1 MKAMRIHAWG
11 EAPRLDELPEPVP
24 QAGRSLVRMAA
35 TTASHLDRSIAAGG
49 FLRHPTLPYVPGVE
63 AAGTVLQSERF
74 AVGARVWLRGGG
86 LGTSEDGTWRETISA
101 PDAAIG
107 ALPDTIPM
115 PLGAAFFSP
124 CTAAW
129 VALFGV
135 GALQPGERV
144 LISGA
149 SGAVG
154 AVALQL
160 ARAAGARVAV
170 AVGAAVDAVDHAFGD
185 DVERVAVDDRP
196 LNGALGEGDT
206 KPSFD
211 LLVDTVGGA
220 GLARLVRRIAPGGHA
235 VLVGYT
241 AGRRVE
247 LDLAEL
253 MQRDVRLLPLNMLR
267 REAEARAAAPELLA
281 RLADGRLTLA
291 LRTFALPQAAEAMAW
306 IGERGHRG
314 RAVLVA
320 DLATAAVSERQ
331 GAG

>member
-1 MKAMRIHAWG
+1 MRIHAWG
-11 EAPRLDELPEPVP
+11 EAPRQEELPEPQP
-24 QAGRSLVRMAA
+24 RPGRTLVRMAA

-49 FLRHPTLPYVPGVE
+49 FLRHPPLPYVPGVE

-74 AVGARVWLRGGG
+74 PVGARVWLRGAG
-86 LGTSEDGTWRETISA
+86 LGTVEDGTWRETISA
-101 PDAAIG
+101 PDAALG
-107 ALPDTIPM
+107 VLPDAIAM

-154 AVALQL
+154 SIALQL
-160 ARAAGARVAV
+160 ARAAGAHAI
-170 AVGAAVDAVDHAFGD
+170 AADAGD
-185 DVERVAVDDRP
+185 DDAAP
-196 LNGALGEGDT
+196 A
-206 KPSFD
+206 FD
-211 LLVDTVGGA
+211 LLVDAVGGA
-220 GLARLVRRIAPGGHA
+220 PLTALLARLVPGGRA

-281 RLADGRLTLA
+281 RLADGRLELG
-291 LRTFALPQAAEAMAW
+291 LRTFALSEAAEAMAW
-306 IGERGHRG
+306 IAERGHRS
-314 RAVLVA
+314 RAVLLPDA
-320 DLATAAVSERQ
+320 LAAASA

>member
-1 MKAMRIHAWG
+1 MRIHAWG
-11 EAPRLDELPEPVP
+11 EAPRPDDLPEPTP
-24 QAGRSLVRMAA
+24 QRGRSLVRMAA

-49 FLRHPTLPYVPGVE
+49 FLRHPPLPYVPGVE
-63 AAGTVLQSERF
+63 AAGTVLQSDRF

-101 PDAAIG
+101 PDAALG
-107 ALPDTIPM
+107 ALPDAISMT
-115 PLGAAFFSP
+115 LGAAFFSP

-154 AVALQL
+154 SIALQL
-160 ARAAGARVAV
+160 VRAAGAHVAV
-170 AVGAAVDAVDHAFGD
+170 VVDAVGRDDGFGD
-185 DVERVAVDDRP
+185 DVERF
-196 LNGALGEGDT
+196 ALDEGDT
-206 KPSFD
+206 TAGFD

-220 GLARLVRRIAPGGHA
+220 VLARLVARLVPGGRA

-291 LRTFALPQAAEAMAW
+291 LRTFALAQAGEAMAW
-306 IGERGHRG
+306 IAQRGHRG
-314 RAVLVA
+314 RAVLTLDPA
-320 DLATAAVSERQ
+320 D
-331 GAG
+331 

>member
-1 MKAMRIHAWG
+1 VKAMRIHGWG
-11 EAPRLDELPEPVP
+11 EAPRLDDVPEPGP
-24 QAGRSLVRMAA
+24 QPGRTLVRMAA

-49 FLRHPTLPYVPGVE
+49 FLRHPPLPYVPGVE
-63 AAGTVLQSERF
+63 AAGTVLQSDRF
-74 AVGARVWLRGGG
+74 PVGARVWLRGAG
-86 LGTSEDGTWRETISA
+86 LGTVEDGTWRETISA

-107 ALPDTIPM
+107 LLPDAIAM

-135 GALQPGERV
+135 GALQAGERV

-154 AVALQL
+154 GVAVQL
-160 ARAAGARVAV
+160 ARAAGARVA
-170 AVGAAVDAVDHAFGD
+170 AADEASDGAPA
-185 DVERVAVDDRP
+185 
-196 LNGALGEGDT
+196 
-206 KPSFD
+206 FD
-211 LLVDTVGGA
+211 LLIDAVGGPPLA
-220 GLARLVRRIAPGGHA
+220 ALLARLVPGGRA

-241 AGRRVE
+241 AGRTVA

-253 MQRDVRLLPLNMLR
+253 MQRDLRLLPLNMLR

-281 RLADGRLTLA
+281 RLADGRLQLA

-306 IGERGHRG
+306 IAERGHRG
-314 RAVLVA
+314 RAVLLA
-320 DLATAAVSERQ
+320 DPAGPQPSRTAAI
-331 GAG
+331 AFL

>member
-24 QAGRSLVRMAA
+24 QPGRSLVRMAA
-35 TTASHLDRSIAAGG
+35 TTVSHLDRSIAAGG
-49 FLRHPTLPYVPGVE
+49 FLRHPPLPYVPGVE

-74 AVGARVWLRGGG
+74 AVGARVWLRGAG

-101 PDAAIG
+101 PDAALG
-107 ALPDTIPM
+107 ALPDAIAM

-135 GALQPGERV
+135 GALQSGERV
-144 LISGA
+144 LVSGA

-154 AVALQL
+154 SITVQL
-160 ARAAGARVAV
+160 SRAAGARVAT
-170 AVGAAVDAVDHAFGD
+170 D
-185 DVERVAVDDRP
+185 DS
-196 LNGALGEGDT
+196 DT
-206 KPSFD
+206 TASFD
-211 LLVDTVGGA
+211 LLVDTIGGT
-220 GLARLVRRIAPGGHA
+220 GLARLVEHIVPGGRA

-291 LRTFALPQAAEAMAW
+291 LRTFALAEAAEAMAW
-306 IGERGHRG
+306 LGERGHRG
-314 RAVLVA
+314 RAVLVP
-320 DLATAAVSERQ
+320 DPSR
-331 GAG
+331 

>member
-1 MKAMRIHAWG
+1 MKAMRLHAWG
-11 EAPRLDELPEPVP
+11 EAPRLEELPEPEP
-24 QAGRSLVRMAA
+24 RPGRTLVRMAA

-49 FLRHPTLPYVPGVE
+49 FLRHPPLPYVPGVE

-74 AVGARVWLRGGG
+74 TVGARVWLRGAG
-86 LGTSEDGTWRETISA
+86 LGTTEDGTWRETISA
-101 PDAAIG
+101 PDAALG
-107 ALPDTIPM
+107 ALPETISM

-154 AVALQL
+154 GVALQL
-160 ARAAGARVAV
+160 ARAAGAQVAV
-170 AVGAAVDAVDHAFGD
+170 AGDAAD
-185 DVERVAVDDRP
+185 DNAP
-196 LNGALGEGDT
+196 C
-206 KPSFD
+206 D
-211 LLVDTVGGA
+211 LLVDAVGGPPLA
-220 GLARLVRRIAPGGHA
+220 ALLARLVPGGRA

-253 MQRDVRLLPLNMLR
+253 MQRDIRLLPLNMLR

-281 RLADGRLTLA
+281 RLADGRLTLP
-291 LRTFALPQAAEAMAW
+291 LRSFALSQTAEAMAW
-306 IGERGHRG
+306 IAERGHRG
-314 RAVLVA
+314 RAVL
-320 DLATAAVSERQ
+320 TRGAA
-331 GAG
+331 

>member
-1 MKAMRIHAWG
+1 MKAMRIHVWG
-11 EAPRLDELPEPVP
+11 EAPRLEDLPEPVP
-24 QAGRSLVRMAA
+24 QPGRTLVRMEA
-35 TTASHLDRSIAAGG
+35 TTASHLDRSIAAGA
-49 FLRHPTLPYVPGVE
+49 FLRHPPLPYVPGVE

-74 AVGARVWLRGGG
+74 AVGARVWLRGAG
-86 LGTSEDGTWRETISA
+86 LGTTEDGTWRETISA
-101 PDAAIG
+101 PDAALG
-107 ALPDTIPM
+107 ALPDAIAM

-154 AVALQL
+154 GVAVQL
-160 ARAAGARVAV
+160 AEAAGAQVT
-170 AVGAAVDAVDHAFGD
+170 AAGDADHDAS
-185 DVERVAVDDRP
+185 A
-196 LNGALGEGDT
+196 A
-206 KPSFD
+206 FD
-211 LLVDTVGGA
+211 LLIDAVGGPPLA
-220 GLARLVRRIAPGGHA
+220 GLLARLVPGGRA

-253 MQRDVRLLPLNMLR
+253 MQRDIRLLPLNMLR

-281 RLADGRLTLA
+281 RLADGRPHLA
-291 LRTFALPQAAEAMAW
+291 LRTFALSQAAEAMAW
-306 IGERGHRG
+306 IAERGHRG
-314 RAVLVA
+314 RAVL
-320 DLATAAVSERQ
+320 TRNPAA
-331 GAG
+331 

>member
-1 MKAMRIHAWG
+1 MKALRIHAWG
-11 EAPRLDELPEPVP
+11 EPPRVEDLAEPAPRP
-24 QAGRSLVRMAA
+24 GRTLVRMAA

-49 FLRHPTLPYVPGVE
+49 FLRHPPLPYVPGVE

-101 PDAAIG
+101 PDAAVA
-107 ALPDTIPM
+107 ALPDAIAM

-135 GALQPGERV
+135 GALQSGERV

-149 SGAVG
+149 TGAVG
-154 AVALQL
+154 SIALQL
-160 ARAAGARVAV
+160 ARAARARVAV
-170 AVGAAVDAVDHAFGD
+170 AVDSAGADDSFGD
-185 DVERVAVDDRP
+185 DVERIVLGAGSER
-196 LNGALGEGDT
+196 GALEDAEAT
-206 KPSFD
+206 PDFD
-211 LLVDTVGGA
+211 LLVDTIGGSR
-220 GLARLVRRIAPGGHA
+220 LARLLPRLVPGGRA

-291 LRTFALPQAAEAMAW
+291 LRTFALAQAAEAMAW

-314 RAVLVA
+314 RAVLVP
-320 DLATAAVSERQ
+320 DP
-331 GAG
+331 GI

>member
-1 MKAMRIHAWG
+1 MRIHAWG
-11 EAPRLDELPEPVP
+11 EAPRLETLPEPTP
-24 QAGRSLVRMAA
+24 QPGRSLVRMAA

-49 FLRHPTLPYVPGVE
+49 FLRHPPLPYVPGVE
-63 AAGTVLQSERF
+63 AAGTVLQSDRHP
-74 AVGARVWLRGGG
+74 VGARVWLRGAG
-86 LGTSEDGTWRETISA
+86 LGTAEDGTWRETISA
-101 PDAAIG
+101 PDPALG
-107 ALPDTIPM
+107 ALPDTIAM

-144 LISGA
+144 LVSGA

-154 AVALQL
+154 GVAVQL
-160 ARAAGARVAV
+160 ARAAGAQVTLAD
-170 AVGAAVDAVDHAFGD
+170 APLGDAAPA
-185 DVERVAVDDRP
+185 
-196 LNGALGEGDT
+196 
-206 KPSFD
+206 FD
-211 LLVDTVGGA
+211 LLVDAVGGPGLA
-220 GLARLVRRIAPGGHA
+220 GLLARLVPGGRA

-253 MQRDVRLLPLNMLR
+253 MQRDIRLLPLNMLR
-267 REAEARAAAPELLA
+267 REAEARAAVPELLA

-291 LRTFALPQAAEAMAW
+291 LRTFALSQAAEAMTW
-306 IGERGHRG
+306 IAERGHRG
-314 RAVLVA
+314 RAVLLPDAVA
-320 DLATAAVSERQ
+320 AENA

>member
-24 QAGRSLVRMAA
+24 QPGRSLVRMAA
-35 TTASHLDRSIAAGG
+35 TTVSHLDRSIAAGG
-49 FLRHPTLPYVPGVE
+49 FLRHPPLPYVPGVE

-74 AVGARVWLRGGG
+74 AVGARVWLRGAG

-101 PDAAIG
+101 PETALG
-107 ALPDTIPM
+107 ALPDAIPM

-135 GALQPGERV
+135 GALQSGERV
-144 LISGA
+144 LVSGA

-154 AVALQL
+154 SITVQL
-160 ARAAGARVAV
+160 SRAAGARVAT
-170 AVGAAVDAVDHAFGD
+170 D
-185 DVERVAVDDRP
+185 DS
-196 LNGALGEGDT
+196 DT
-206 KPSFD
+206 TASFD
-211 LLVDTVGGA
+211 LLVDTIGGSR
-220 GLARLVRRIAPGGHA
+220 LARLLPRLVPGGRA

-291 LRTFALPQAAEAMAW
+291 LRTFALAEAAEAMAW
-306 IGERGHRG
+306 LGERGHRG
-314 RAVLVA
+314 RAVLVP
-320 DLATAAVSERQ
+320 DPSR
-331 GAG
+331 

>member
-1 MKAMRIHAWG
+1 MRIHAWG

-24 QAGRSLVRMAA
+24 QPGRSLVRMAA

-49 FLRHPTLPYVPGVE
+49 FLRHPALPYIPGVE

-107 ALPDTIPM
+107 LLPDAIPM
-115 PLGAAFFSP
+115 ELGAAFFSP

-154 AVALQL
+154 SIALQL

-170 AVGAAVDAVDHAFGD
+170 AVSAPVDAADDALGGD
-185 DVERVAVDDRP
+185 IERVAVDERP
-196 LNGALGEGDT
+196 LSGAFDDGDT
-206 KPSFD
+206 QPSFD

-220 GLARLVRRIAPGGHA
+220 GLARLVRRIAPGGRA

-241 AGRRVE
+241 AGRRCDG
-247 LDLAEL
+247 LDRRARPSRPRSPRRRSRE
-253 MQRDVRLLPLNMLR
+253 RSRVRKR
-267 REAEARAAAPELLA
+267 RRPVTIK
-281 RLADGRLTLA
+281 RSV
-291 LRTFALPQAAEAMAW
+291 
-306 IGERGHRG
+306 RGHDGCR
-314 RAVLVA
+314 RCP
-320 DLATAAVSERQ
+320 
-331 GAG
+331 AGL